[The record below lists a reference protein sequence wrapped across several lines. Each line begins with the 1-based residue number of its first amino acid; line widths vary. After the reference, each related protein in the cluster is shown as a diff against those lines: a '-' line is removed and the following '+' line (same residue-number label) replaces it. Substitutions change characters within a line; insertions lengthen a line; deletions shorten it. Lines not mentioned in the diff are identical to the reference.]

1 MVGRNVFNPTK
12 EILMTKLLS
21 TLIVATAAMI
31 GFSAQAASHAGA
43 APMKASDAA
52 SGASAP
58 AAKASGAMKKE
69 AKKEAKKEMK
79 SDAK

>member
-12 EILMTKLLS
+12 ERLMTKLLS
-21 TLIVATAAMI
+21 TLILASAAMI
-31 GFSAQAASHAGA
+31 GFSAQAASHVGA

-52 SGASAP
+52 SSASAP
-58 AAKASGAMKKE
+58 AAKASGATAK
-69 AKKEAKKEMK
+69 KKEAKKEMK

>member
-52 SGASAP
+52 SAP
-58 AAKASGAMKKE
+58 ATKASGAMKKE
-69 AKKEAKKEMK
+69 TKKEAKKEMK

>member
-21 TLIVATAAMI
+21 TLIVAAAAMI

-43 APMKASDAA
+43 APMKASEA
-52 SGASAP
+52 ASAP
-58 AAKASGAMKKE
+58 AKKASAAMKKETKKE
-69 AKKEAKKEMK
+69 AKKAETK
-79 SDAK
+79 